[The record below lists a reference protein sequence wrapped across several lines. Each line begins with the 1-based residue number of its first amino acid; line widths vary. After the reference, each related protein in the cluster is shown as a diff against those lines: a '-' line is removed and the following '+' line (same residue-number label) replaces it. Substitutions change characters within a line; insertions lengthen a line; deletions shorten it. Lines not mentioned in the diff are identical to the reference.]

1 MEEQPNIAQF
11 LDELNGSADLQGRWR
26 ANRRQVLQERGFS
39 GDVLGALMAGDI
51 ERIRDLVRQQGDD
64 VSVLKYIK

>member
-11 LDELNGSADLQGRWR
+11 LDELNDSADLQGRWR

-39 GDVLGALMAGDI
+39 GDVLGALVAGDI

-64 VSVLKYIK
+64 VTILRYIK